1 MTVEIDILDNGLRVV
16 TDRMPSVESA
26 TIGIWAAVGTRDE
39 SAATNGVAHMLEHMA
54 FKGTERRRAEDIAI
68 EIESVGGHLNA
79 YTSREHTAYYAKV
92 LKADVPL
99 ALDLLADI
107 IQHATFEEVE
117 LERERAVILQE
128 IGQAHDTPDDVVFD
142 HFQETAYPD
151 QAIGRPVLGRVE
163 VVRDMARDVIVDYL
177 RAHYAPSRLV
187 LAAAGNVE
195 HAMITDLAAAAFDG
209 LSGEPSKVAA
219 PARYG
224 GGEYREARSLEQAH
238 LVLGFDGIGFHDP
251 DYYAMS
257 VFSTLLGGGMSS
269 RLFQEVREKR
279 GLCYAIYSFASCYVD
294 GGLFGIYAGTGEQQ
308 VEELIA
314 VVCDQLC
321 RLADGGDQAIE
332 EAELARAR
340 AQLKSGILMSLESTS
355 ARCER
360 LGQQMLVYGR
370 PIGVDEVVAGI
381 EAVDAA
387 AARRVAARL
396 TAARPTIAALGRIDR
411 LEAFDSIAARLG

>member
-1 MTVEIDILDNGLRVV
+1 MTVEIDTLPNGLRVV

-68 EIESVGGHLNA
+68 EIETVGGHLNA

-151 QAIGRPVLGRVE
+151 QAIGRPVLGRAE
-163 VVRDMARDVIVDYL
+163 VVRDMSRDVVVDYL

-195 HAMITDLAAAAFDG
+195 HARITDLAAAAFDG

-224 GGEYREARSLEQAH
+224 GGEYREHRSLEQAH
-238 LVLGFDGIGFHDP
+238 LVLGFDGVGYHDP

-294 GGLFGIYAGTGEQQ
+294 GGLFGIYAGTGEDQ

-381 EAVDAA
+381 EAVDAEA
-387 AARRVAARL
+387 AHRVAVRL

>member
-68 EIESVGGHLNA
+68 EIETVGGHLNA

-142 HFQETAYPD
+142 HFQEIAYPD

-279 GLCYAIYSFASCYVD
+279 GLCYAI
-294 GGLFGIYAGTGEQQ
+294 
-308 VEELIA
+308 
-314 VVCDQLC
+314 
-321 RLADGGDQAIE
+321 
-332 EAELARAR
+332 
-340 AQLKSGILMSLESTS
+340 
-355 ARCER
+355 
-360 LGQQMLVYGR
+360 
-370 PIGVDEVVAGI
+370 
-381 EAVDAA
+381 
-387 AARRVAARL
+387 
-396 TAARPTIAALGRIDR
+396 
-411 LEAFDSIAARLG
+411 